1 MSLSRKCKFLDE
13 IVVKTIAIENF
24 DKRIN
29 DWESKVNVWADEKR
43 AVLREKFREKSFTE
57 AEFQDCM
64 QKLDEKIEE
73 KKRILSLDRNV
84 KMESLQFWFL
94 LYYIIFISFKLYLRD
109 LCFNHNFND
118 EYLI

>member
-43 AVLREKFREKSFTE
+43 AVLREKFWEKLFTE

-94 LYYIIFISFKLYLRD
+94 NAKLKIIIYILGIYV
-109 LCFNHNFND
+109 
-118 EYLI
+118 LIIILIMNI